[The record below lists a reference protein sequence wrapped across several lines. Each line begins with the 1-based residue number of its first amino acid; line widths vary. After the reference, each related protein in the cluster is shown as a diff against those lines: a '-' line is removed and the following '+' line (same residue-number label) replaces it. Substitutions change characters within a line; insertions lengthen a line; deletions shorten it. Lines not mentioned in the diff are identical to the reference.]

1 MKTRIILSLALLGA
15 CVTEADIET
24 GTGTEHAQWGAGSV
38 AHIPS
43 PLFDQLGKPECG
55 NGRIATPIAQ
65 QIEVRWLATSCSGS
79 NEMLFNIQGIEVARE
94 TAGSACTCMPG
105 IRSLR
110 LTDPE
115 VMKLIEGTVEL
126 EVRTPGLTLLAWAEV
141 AILDQNGEHVITV
154 FDKDGPSASS
164 EAAENLCMAGSEEG
178 GGGMV
183 RVDFTGE
190 QCDDGNLTDGDG
202 CSSTCRFE

>member
-1 MKTRIILSLALLGA
+1 MKTRIALSLALLGA

-24 GTGTEHAQWGAGSV
+24 GTDTEHSTSGAGPV
-38 AHIPS
+38 ASIPQ

-55 NGRIATPIAQ
+55 NGSVATPVAQ

-94 TAGSACTCMPG
+94 TAGSSCTCTPG

-110 LTDPE
+110 ITDPE
-115 VMKLIEGTVEL
+115 VMKLIAGMVEL
-126 EVRTPGLTLLAWAEV
+126 EVQTPGPTLLAWAEV
-141 AILDQNGEHVITV
+141 AILDQNGEHVVTV
-154 FDKDGPSASS
+154 FDKDGPSHSDDA
-164 EAAENLCMAGSEEG
+164 EENLCVAGSEEG

-190 QCDDGNLTDGDG
+190 QCDDGNLVDGDG